1 MSLSDPSAV
10 PDAASVTRNRLVLVV
25 YTSAIFVSALL
36 LFSVQPLFTKMVLP
50 RLGGSPAVWSVA
62 MVFFQSLLLG
72 GYAYAHY
79 LMQLRNRMLPVVI
92 HLVLLVVALLTLP
105 LSIAGGW
112 GEPPTSG
119 YAFWLLG
126 LFAVSIGLPFFAL
139 AANNPLLQAW
149 FVRTGHPNGPDP
161 YFLYASSNIGS
172 FLALLSYP
180 VLLEPMFTLRTQ
192 NLIWTGGYGLLI
204 VLIAACGVLLLRS
217 PVMAVAD
224 VGAEA
229 IDAPAPPWIL
239 RARWIFLAA
248 VPSGLL
254 IAVTAHIST
263 DVAAAPLLWVL
274 PLSLYLLTWV
284 LVFQSRPL
292 LPHKWILLL
301 QPLAIAGVIVLLA
314 VGGEQNLL
322 LTLGGHQLCF
332 FVIAMACHGE
342 LARTRPA
349 AKYLTGFY
357 VALSFGGMVGGLF
370 AGLIAPFTFS
380 WIAEY
385 PILLACAALCRPP
398 GGNER
403 LARWSNWYW
412 PLLAVLAVAL
422 IAPTYN
428 TGKVFTWLDT
438 NRVWVIGAVGVLS
451 ALLALGLNANRWKIF
466 ATVAVALALIR
477 AYPSDDGRVET
488 VRSFFGVHKIVVTSN
503 GQYHVLM
510 HGTTIYGAEKY
521 QNDDG
526 TPVTGRPE
534 PITYYH
540 KDGGI
545 GQAIAAMRERKGGP
559 LRVAVIGLGS
569 GTLAC
574 ASEPGETWKFF
585 EIDQTM
591 VDTAKDPK
599 YFTYISKCEPDMK
612 PVIGDARLTFA
623 KEAAGT
629 LRPDHRRRLFVGCD
643 PDPSRD
649 RGGDGDL
656 QGQAGAAG
664 RCGDACVQPASRTG
678 QRRGRHRRRQRS
690 QELGL
695 QRGYQ
700 PRRGIHLLDHGGGL
714 GARGGRC
721 RQAGVVGPMGTDR
734 SRRQPAGLDR
744 RLLQRARRGVAAA
757 EEGRGVSLK
766 RTIRRLVRNHSRLS
780 LLAARH
786 DQPETIVKKL
796 ALSFM
801 AGAGALLATSAFAAP
816 LSNGLTALPDS
827 NIEQVRMVCNEN
839 GRCWRERSE
848 RRVIVREFLR

>member
-1 MSLSDPSAV
+1 MTSPDPSATADQ
-10 PDAASVTRNRLVLVV
+10 PSESRNRLVLVV
-25 YTSAIFVSALL
+25 YTAAIFVSALL

-72 GYAYAHY
+72 GYAYAHF
-79 LMQLRNRMLPVVI
+79 LMQLRNRAIPVAI
-92 HLVLLVVALLTLP
+92 HLVLLACAMLTLP
-105 LSIAGGW
+105 LSIASGW
-112 GEPPTSG
+112 GDPPTSG
-119 YAFWLLG
+119 YALWLLG

-180 VLLEPMFTLRTQ
+180 VLLEPMFALRTQ

-204 VLIAACGVLLLRS
+204 VLIASCGVLLLRS
-217 PVMAVAD
+217 PLKAAELNMPAD
-224 VGAEA
+224 AG
-229 IDAPAPPWIL
+229 DTPAPSWIT

-292 LPHKWILLL
+292 LPHKWVLLA
-301 QPLAIAGVIVLLA
+301 QPLAIAGVVVLLA

-380 WIAEY
+380 WVAEY
-385 PILLACAALCRPP
+385 PILLALAALCRPP
-398 GGNER
+398 GNER
-403 LARWSNWYW
+403 LPRWSAWYW
-412 PLLAVLAVAL
+412 PFLAVLAVAL
-422 IAPTYN
+422 IAPTYA
-428 TGKVFTWLDT
+428 TPASGKLFIWLDT
-438 NRVWVIGAVGVLS
+438 NRVWVIGTVGVLS

-466 ATVAVALALIR
+466 ATVAVALILLR
-477 AYPSDDGRVET
+477 AYPADEGRVET
-488 VRSFFGVHKIVVTSN
+488 VRSFFGVHKIVVTPN

-510 HGTTIYGAEKY
+510 HGTTIHGAEKFK
-521 QNDDG
+521 NDDG
-526 TPVTGRPE
+526 TPVKGQPE

-545 GQAIAAMRERKGGP
+545 GQAITAIRERKGAP

-569 GTLAC
+569 GTLVC
-574 ASEPGETWKFF
+574 AAEPGEDWKFF

-591 VDTAKDPK
+591 VDTARDPK
-599 YFTYISKCEPDMK
+599 YFTYIQVCEPTLE

-623 KEAAGT
+623 REPDGVYDLIIVDAYSSDAIPIHLATEEAMEIYKSKLAPQGAVVMHVSNRHLELASVVVGIADANDMKSWVYSEDSNRDNEYIFST
-629 LRPDHRRRLFVGCD
+629 SVVTSAREEADVGKLASSDKWALTEADDHQRVWTDDYSNVLGAVWRRLKNG
-643 PDPSRD
+643 
-649 RGGDGDL
+649 
-656 QGQAGAAG
+656 
-664 RCGDACVQPASRTG
+664 
-678 QRRGRHRRRQRS
+678 
-690 QELGL
+690 
-695 QRGYQ
+695 
-700 PRRGIHLLDHGGGL
+700 
-714 GARGGRC
+714 
-721 RQAGVVGPMGTDR
+721 
-734 SRRQPAGLDR
+734 
-744 RLLQRARRGVAAA
+744 
-757 EEGRGVSLK
+757 EE
-766 RTIRRLVRNHSRLS
+766 
-780 LLAARH
+780 
-786 DQPETIVKKL
+786 
-796 ALSFM
+796 
-801 AGAGALLATSAFAAP
+801 
-816 LSNGLTALPDS
+816 
-827 NIEQVRMVCNEN
+827 
-839 GRCWRERSE
+839 
-848 RRVIVREFLR
+848 

>member
-1 MSLSDPSAV
+1 MISEPSA
-10 PDAASVTRNRLVLVV
+10 SRNRLVLVV
-25 YTSAIFVSALL
+25 YTAAIFVSALL

-72 GYAYAHY
+72 GYAYAHF
-79 LMQLRNRMLPVVI
+79 LMQLRNRSIPVAV
-92 HLVLLVVALLTLP
+92 HLVLLAAALLTLP
-105 LSIAGGW
+105 LSIASGW

-119 YAFWLLG
+119 YAVWLLG

-192 NLIWTGGYGLLI
+192 NLIWTCGYGLLI
-204 VLIAACGVLLLRS
+204 LLIASCGVLLLRS
-217 PVMAVAD
+217 PANAAELNMPAD
-224 VGAEA
+224 
-229 IDAPAPPWIL
+229 DNNAPAPSWLL

-292 LPHKWILLL
+292 LPHKWMLLA
-301 QPLAIAGVIVLLA
+301 QPLAIAGVVVLLA
-314 VGGEQNLL
+314 FGGEQNLL

-370 AGLIAPFTFS
+370 AGLIAPFAFS
-380 WIAEY
+380 WVAEY
-385 PILLACAALCRPP
+385 PILLALAALCRPS
-398 GGNER
+398 GHER
-403 LARWSNWYW
+403 LPRWSRWYW
-412 PLLAVLAVAL
+412 PLLAALAVAL
-422 IAPTYN
+422 IVPTYST
-428 TGKVFTWLDT
+428 TGRVFIWLDT

-451 ALLALGLNANRWKIF
+451 ALLALALNANRWKIF
-466 ATVAVALALIR
+466 STVVVALVLLR

-488 VRSFFGVHKIVVTSN
+488 VRSFFGVHKIVVTPN

-510 HGTTIYGAEKY
+510 HGTTIHGAEKFK
-521 QNDDG
+521 NDDG
-526 TPVTGRPE
+526 TPVKGQPE

-545 GQAIAAMRERKGGP
+545 GQAITAIRERKGAP
-559 LRVAVIGLGS
+559 LRVAVIGLGA
-569 GTLAC
+569 GTLTC
-574 ASEPGETWKFF
+574 AAEPGEEWKFF

-591 VDTAKDPK
+591 VDTARDPK
-599 YFTYISKCEPDMK
+599 YFTYVHVCEPNLE

-623 KEAAGT
+623 REPDGVYDLIIVDAYSSDAIPIHLATEEAMEIYKAKLAPQGAVVMHVSNRHLELSSVVVGIADANDLKSWVYSEDT
-629 LRPDHRRRLFVGCD
+629 NRDAEYIFSTSVVVSAREEADVGKLASSDQWALTEAKDNQRVWTDDYSNVLGAVWRRLRKG
-643 PDPSRD
+643 
-649 RGGDGDL
+649 
-656 QGQAGAAG
+656 
-664 RCGDACVQPASRTG
+664 
-678 QRRGRHRRRQRS
+678 
-690 QELGL
+690 
-695 QRGYQ
+695 
-700 PRRGIHLLDHGGGL
+700 
-714 GARGGRC
+714 
-721 RQAGVVGPMGTDR
+721 
-734 SRRQPAGLDR
+734 
-744 RLLQRARRGVAAA
+744 
-757 EEGRGVSLK
+757 EE
-766 RTIRRLVRNHSRLS
+766 
-780 LLAARH
+780 
-786 DQPETIVKKL
+786 
-796 ALSFM
+796 
-801 AGAGALLATSAFAAP
+801 
-816 LSNGLTALPDS
+816 
-827 NIEQVRMVCNEN
+827 
-839 GRCWRERSE
+839 
-848 RRVIVREFLR
+848 

>member
-1 MSLSDPSAV
+1 MHSPDPSAV
-10 PDAASVTRNRLVLVV
+10 TDQPSASRNRLVLIV

-62 MVFFQSLLLG
+62 MVFFQTLLLA

-79 LMQLRNRMLPVVI
+79 LTQIRNRMIPVVV
-92 HLVLLVVALLTLP
+92 HLALLVIAWLTLP

-192 NLIWTGGYGLLI
+192 NLIWTSLYGFLI
-204 VLIAACGVLLLRS
+204 VLIAACGALLLRS
-217 PVMAVAD
+217 PAKVAAVDAQIED
-224 VGAEA
+224 A
-229 IDAPAPPWIL
+229 DAPPPPWTL

-292 LPHKWILLL
+292 LPHKWMLRL
-301 QPLAIAGVIVLLA
+301 QPLAITGVIVLLA

-349 AKYLTGFY
+349 ARYLTGFY

-370 AGLIAPFTFS
+370 AGLVAPFTFS

-385 PILLACAALCRPP
+385 PILLAFAALCRPS
-398 GGNER
+398 GDER
-403 LARWSNWYW
+403 FSRWSGWYW
-412 PLLAVLAVAL
+412 PFLAVLAIAL
-422 IAPTYN
+422 IAPLYSD
-428 TGKVFTWLDT
+428 GKVMSWLGDH
-438 NRVWVIGAVGVLS
+438 RLWMIGAVGLLS
-451 ALLALGLNANRWKIF
+451 ALLALALNASRWKIF
-466 ATVAVALALIR
+466 ATVVVALVLIR
-477 AYPSDDGRVET
+477 AYPADNGRVET
-488 VRSFFGVHKIVVTSN
+488 VRSFFGVHKIVVTPR

-510 HGTTIYGAEKY
+510 HGTTIHGAEKFR
-521 QNDDG
+521 NDDG
-526 TPVTGRPE
+526 TPLTGRPE

-545 GQAIAAMRERKGGP
+545 GQAIAAIRERKGSP
-559 LRVAVIGLGS
+559 LRAAVIGLGS

-623 KEAAGT
+623 REPAGVYDLIIVDAYSSDAIPIHLATEEAMEIYKDRLAPQGAVAMHVSNRHLELSSVVVGIADAND
-629 LRPDHRRRLFVGCD
+629 LRSWVFSEDANRDSEYIFSTTVVVSARDEADVGRLASSEQWELTEPEDNQRVWTDGYSNVLGAVWRRLKKG
-643 PDPSRD
+643 
-649 RGGDGDL
+649 
-656 QGQAGAAG
+656 
-664 RCGDACVQPASRTG
+664 
-678 QRRGRHRRRQRS
+678 
-690 QELGL
+690 
-695 QRGYQ
+695 
-700 PRRGIHLLDHGGGL
+700 
-714 GARGGRC
+714 
-721 RQAGVVGPMGTDR
+721 
-734 SRRQPAGLDR
+734 
-744 RLLQRARRGVAAA
+744 
-757 EEGRGVSLK
+757 EE
-766 RTIRRLVRNHSRLS
+766 
-780 LLAARH
+780 
-786 DQPETIVKKL
+786 
-796 ALSFM
+796 
-801 AGAGALLATSAFAAP
+801 
-816 LSNGLTALPDS
+816 
-827 NIEQVRMVCNEN
+827 
-839 GRCWRERSE
+839 
-848 RRVIVREFLR
+848 

>member
-1 MSLSDPSAV
+1 MRSPEPSAATDQ
-10 PDAASVTRNRLVLVV
+10 PSASRNRLVLAV

-62 MVFFQSLLLG
+62 MVFFQSLLLA
-72 GYAYAHY
+72 GYSYAHF
-79 LMQLRNRMLPVVI
+79 LMQVRNRAIPVAV
-92 HLVLLVVALLTLP
+92 HLVLLVLALLSLP

-112 GEPPTSG
+112 GEPPNAG

-126 LFAVSIGLPFFAL
+126 LFVVSIGLPFFAL

-149 FVRTGHPNGPDP
+149 FVRTGHPAGPDP

-204 VLIAACGVLLLRS
+204 VLIAGCGALLLRS
-217 PVMAVAD
+217 PTRDVAD
-224 VGAEA
+224 MQTGESDV
-229 IDAPAPPWIL
+229 PAPPWIL

-292 LPHKWILLL
+292 LPHKWMLLA
-301 QPLAIAGVIVLLA
+301 QPLAIAGVVVLLA

-322 LTLGGHQLCF
+322 PTLGGHLLCF

-357 VALSFGGMVGGLF
+357 VALSFGGMLGGLF

-380 WIAEY
+380 WVAEY
-385 PILLACAALCRPP
+385 PILLALAALCRPP
-398 GGNER
+398 GDER
-403 LARWSNWYW
+403 LPRWSRWYW
-412 PLLAVLAVAL
+412 PFLAVLAVAL
-422 IAPTYN
+422 IGLSYS
-428 TGKVFTWLDT
+428 TGKTSLWLED
-438 NRVWVIGAVGVLS
+438 RRIWVAGSVGVLA
-451 ALLALGLNANRWKIF
+451 ALLALALKASRWKIF

-477 AYPSDDGRVET
+477 VYPADEGRVET
-488 VRSFFGVHKIVVTSN
+488 VRSFFGVHKIVVTPH

-510 HGTTIYGAEKY
+510 HGTTIHGAQRF

-526 TPVTGRPE
+526 TAVTGRPE
-534 PITYYH
+534 PITYYY

-545 GQAIAAMRERKGGP
+545 GQAITAIRERKGAP
-559 LRVAVIGLGS
+559 LRAAVIGVGS

-591 VDTAKDPK
+591 VDTARDPK
-599 YFTYISKCEPDMK
+599 YFSYIENCEPDLK

-623 KEAAGT
+623 KE
-629 LRPDHRRRLFVGCD
+629 PDGIYDLIIVDAYSSDAIPIHLATEEAMKIYKDKLAPQGAVLMHVSNRHLELASVVVGIADANDLKSWSYSEDSGRDDEYIFATSVLVSAREEADVGKLASSDQWAETEADEKQRVWTDDYSNVLGAVWRRL
-643 PDPSRD
+643 RD
-649 RGGDGDL
+649 G
-656 QGQAGAAG
+656 
-664 RCGDACVQPASRTG
+664 
-678 QRRGRHRRRQRS
+678 
-690 QELGL
+690 
-695 QRGYQ
+695 
-700 PRRGIHLLDHGGGL
+700 
-714 GARGGRC
+714 
-721 RQAGVVGPMGTDR
+721 
-734 SRRQPAGLDR
+734 
-744 RLLQRARRGVAAA
+744 
-757 EEGRGVSLK
+757 
-766 RTIRRLVRNHSRLS
+766 
-780 LLAARH
+780 
-786 DQPETIVKKL
+786 
-796 ALSFM
+796 
-801 AGAGALLATSAFAAP
+801 
-816 LSNGLTALPDS
+816 
-827 NIEQVRMVCNEN
+827 EQ
-839 GRCWRERSE
+839 
-848 RRVIVREFLR
+848 

>member
-1 MSLSDPSAV
+1 MRSPEPSAAT
-10 PDAASVTRNRLVLVV
+10 DQLSASRNRLVLVV
-25 YTSAIFVSALL
+25 YTAAIFLSALL

-62 MVFFQSLLLG
+62 MVFFQSLLLA

-79 LMQLRNRMLPVVI
+79 LMQIRNRAIPVAV

-105 LSIAGGW
+105 LSIASGW
-112 GEPPTSG
+112 SEPPTSG

-149 FVRTGHPNGPDP
+149 FVRTGHPAGPDP

-180 VLLEPMFTLRTQ
+180 VLLEPMFALRTQ
-192 NLIWTGGYGLLI
+192 NLLWTGGYGLLI
-204 VLIAACGVLLLRS
+204 LLIAGCGALLLRS
-217 PVMAVAD
+217 PQLAAAD
-224 VGAEA
+224 AQTEET
-229 IDAPAPPWIL
+229 DAPAPPWIL

-292 LPHKWILLL
+292 LPHKWMLLL
-301 QPLAIAGVIVLLA
+301 QPLAIAGVVVLLA
-314 VGGEQNLL
+314 FGGEQNLL

-370 AGLIAPFTFS
+370 AGLIAPYAFS
-380 WIAEY
+380 WVAEY
-385 PILLACAALCRPP
+385 PILLALAALCRPSD
-398 GGNER
+398 GNER
-403 LARWSNWYW
+403 LPLWSRWYW
-412 PLLAVLAVAL
+412 PFLAVLAVAL
-422 IAPTYN
+422 IAPAWSA
-428 TGKVFTWLDT
+428 GKVTAWLQEH
-438 NRVWVIGAVGVLS
+438 RVWTAGTLGVLS
-451 ALLALGLNANRWKIF
+451 ALLALGLNASRWKIF
-466 ATVAVALALIR
+466 ATVAVALILIR
-477 AYPSDDGRVET
+477 VYPSDEGRAVT
-488 VRSFFGVHKIVVTSN
+488 VRSFFGVHKIVMTPS

-510 HGTTIYGAEKY
+510 HGTTIHGAQKFE
-521 QNDDG
+521 NGDG

-545 GQAIAAMRERKGGP
+545 GQAITAIRERKGAP
-559 LRVAVIGLGS
+559 LRVAVIGVGS
-569 GTLAC
+569 GTLTC

-591 VDTAKDPK
+591 VDTARDPK
-599 YFTYISKCEPDMK
+599 YFTYIQSCKPDLK

-623 KEAAGT
+623 KEPDGIYDLIIVDAYSSDAIPIHLATEEAMKIYKDKLAPQGAVVMHVSNRHLELQSVVVGIADANDLKSWVYSEDSGRDDEYIFATSVVVSAREEADVGKLAASDQWAETEADENQRVWTDDYSNILGAVY
-629 LRPDHRRRLFVGCD
+629 RRL
-643 PDPSRD
+643 RD
-649 RGGDGDL
+649 G
-656 QGQAGAAG
+656 
-664 RCGDACVQPASRTG
+664 
-678 QRRGRHRRRQRS
+678 
-690 QELGL
+690 
-695 QRGYQ
+695 
-700 PRRGIHLLDHGGGL
+700 
-714 GARGGRC
+714 
-721 RQAGVVGPMGTDR
+721 
-734 SRRQPAGLDR
+734 
-744 RLLQRARRGVAAA
+744 
-757 EEGRGVSLK
+757 
-766 RTIRRLVRNHSRLS
+766 
-780 LLAARH
+780 
-786 DQPETIVKKL
+786 
-796 ALSFM
+796 
-801 AGAGALLATSAFAAP
+801 
-816 LSNGLTALPDS
+816 
-827 NIEQVRMVCNEN
+827 EQ
-839 GRCWRERSE
+839 
-848 RRVIVREFLR
+848 

>member
-1 MSLSDPSAV
+1 MSFSEPSAV
-10 PDAASVTRNRLVLVV
+10 TDQPFIARNRLVLVV
-25 YTSAIFVSALL
+25 YTAAIFVSALL

-79 LMQLRNRMLPVVI
+79 LMQPKNRLWPVAI
-92 HLVLLVVALLTLP
+92 HLVLLAVALLSLP

-112 GEPPTSG
+112 GEPPSSG

-204 VLIAACGVLLLRS
+204 VLIAACAVLMLRS
-217 PVMAVAD
+217 PVMEVAD
-224 VGAEA
+224 RRAE
-229 IDAPAPPWIL
+229 DTHSPAPPWIL

-292 LPHKWILLL
+292 LPHTWMLLL

-403 LARWSNWYW
+403 FARWSRWYW

-422 IAPTYN
+422 IAPSYD
-428 TGKVFTWLDT
+428 TGKIFSWFET

-488 VRSFFGVHKIVVTSN
+488 VRSFFGVHKIVVTPR

-510 HGTTIYGAEKY
+510 HGTTIHGAEKF

-526 TPVTGRPE
+526 TPVEGRPE

-545 GQAIAAMRERKGGP
+545 GQAIAAIRERKGGP

-574 ASEPGETWKFF
+574 ASEPGESWKFF

-623 KEAAGT
+623 REPAGSYDLIIVDAYSSDAIPIHLATEEAMEIYKDRLAPQGAVAMHVSNRHLELSSVVVGIADAND
-629 LRPDHRRRLFVGCD
+629 LRSWVYSEDTNRDSEYIFSTTVVVSARDEADVGKLASSEQWALTEAEDNQRVWTDDYSNVLGAVWRRLKKG
-643 PDPSRD
+643 
-649 RGGDGDL
+649 
-656 QGQAGAAG
+656 
-664 RCGDACVQPASRTG
+664 
-678 QRRGRHRRRQRS
+678 
-690 QELGL
+690 
-695 QRGYQ
+695 
-700 PRRGIHLLDHGGGL
+700 
-714 GARGGRC
+714 
-721 RQAGVVGPMGTDR
+721 
-734 SRRQPAGLDR
+734 
-744 RLLQRARRGVAAA
+744 
-757 EEGRGVSLK
+757 EE
-766 RTIRRLVRNHSRLS
+766 
-780 LLAARH
+780 
-786 DQPETIVKKL
+786 
-796 ALSFM
+796 
-801 AGAGALLATSAFAAP
+801 
-816 LSNGLTALPDS
+816 
-827 NIEQVRMVCNEN
+827 
-839 GRCWRERSE
+839 
-848 RRVIVREFLR
+848 

>member
-1 MSLSDPSAV
+1 MTSEPSA
-10 PDAASVTRNRLVLVV
+10 SRNRLVLVV
-25 YTSAIFVSALL
+25 YTAAIFVSALL

-72 GYAYAHY
+72 GYAYAHL
-79 LMQLRNRMLPVVI
+79 LMKLKRRVVPVAV

-105 LSIAGGW
+105 LSIRSGW

-119 YAFWLLG
+119 YAVWLLG

-180 VLLEPMFTLRTQ
+180 VLLEPMFALRTQ
-192 NLIWTGGYGLLI
+192 NLIWTSGYGLLI
-204 VLIAACGVLLLRS
+204 VLIAGCGILLLRS
-217 PVMAVAD
+217 PANAAVLD
-224 VGAEA
+224 MQV
-229 IDAPAPPWIL
+229 DDSKAPAPSWSL

-292 LPHKWILLL
+292 LPHKWMLLA
-301 QPLAIAGVIVLLA
+301 QPLAIAGVVILLA

-332 FVIAMACHGE
+332 FIIAMACHGE

-380 WIAEY
+380 WVAEY
-385 PILLACAALCRPP
+385 PILLALAALCRPP
-398 GGNER
+398 GAER
-403 LARWSNWYW
+403 LPRWSGWYW
-412 PLLAVLAVAL
+412 PFLAVLAVAL
-422 IAPTYN
+422 LAPSYSAGGIFN
-428 TGKVFTWLDT
+428 WLVDH
-438 NRVWVIGAVGVLS
+438 RVRVIGAVGVLS
-451 ALLALGLNANRWKIF
+451 ALLALALNGNRWKIF
-466 ATVAVALALIR
+466 ATVVVALVALR

-488 VRSFFGVHKIVVTSN
+488 VRSFFGVHKIVVTAN

-510 HGTTIYGAEKY
+510 HGTTIHGAEKFK
-521 QNDDG
+521 NDDG

-534 PITYYH
+534 PISYYH

-545 GQAIAAMRERKGGP
+545 GQAISAIRERKGAP
-559 LRVAVIGLGS
+559 LKVAVIGLGS
-569 GTLAC
+569 GTLTC
-574 ASEPGETWKFF
+574 ASVPGEDWRFF
-585 EIDQTM
+585 EIDQSM
-591 VDTAKDPK
+591 VDTARDPK
-599 YFTYISKCEPDMK
+599 YFTYIQNCEPNLR

-623 KEAAGT
+623 KE
-629 LRPDHRRRLFVGCD
+629 PDGVYDLIIVDAYSSDAIPIHLATEEAMAIYKAKLAPQGAVVMHVSNRHLELASVVVGIADANDMKSWVYSEDSGRDNEYIFSTSVVVSAREEEDVGRLASSDVWTETEADEKQRVWTDDYSNVLGAVYRRL
-643 PDPSRD
+643 RD
-649 RGGDGDL
+649 G
-656 QGQAGAAG
+656 
-664 RCGDACVQPASRTG
+664 
-678 QRRGRHRRRQRS
+678 
-690 QELGL
+690 
-695 QRGYQ
+695 
-700 PRRGIHLLDHGGGL
+700 
-714 GARGGRC
+714 
-721 RQAGVVGPMGTDR
+721 
-734 SRRQPAGLDR
+734 
-744 RLLQRARRGVAAA
+744 
-757 EEGRGVSLK
+757 
-766 RTIRRLVRNHSRLS
+766 
-780 LLAARH
+780 
-786 DQPETIVKKL
+786 
-796 ALSFM
+796 
-801 AGAGALLATSAFAAP
+801 
-816 LSNGLTALPDS
+816 
-827 NIEQVRMVCNEN
+827 EQ
-839 GRCWRERSE
+839 
-848 RRVIVREFLR
+848 

>member
-1 MSLSDPSAV
+1 MTVAAPSFTDQA
-10 PDAASVTRNRLVLVV
+10 DISRNRLILVV
-25 YTSAIFVSALL
+25 YTLAIFVSALL

-62 MVFFQSLLLG
+62 MVFFQSLLLA

-79 LMQLRNRMLPVVI
+79 LTKASNRVVPVVV
-92 HLVLLVVALLTLP
+92 HLLLLVAAMLTLP
-105 LSIAGGW
+105 LSIRAGW

-180 VLLEPMFTLRTQ
+180 VLLEPVFTLQTQ
-192 NLIWTGGYGLLI
+192 NWIWTGGYGLLI
-204 VLIAACGVLLLRS
+204 LLIAGCGALLLKS
-217 PVMAVAD
+217 PANAAALNMPEDDAA
-224 VGAEA
+224 
-229 IDAPAPPWIL
+229 APAPSWLL

-292 LPHKWILLL
+292 LPHWLMLLL
-301 QPLAIAGVIVLLA
+301 QPVAVAGVVILLA

-370 AGLIAPFTFS
+370 AGLVAPFAFS

-385 PILLACAALCRPP
+385 PILLALVTLCRPSVP
-398 GGNER
+398 ER
-403 LARWSNWYW
+403 LPRFTQWYW
-412 PLLAVLAVAL
+412 PLLAAIAVGL
-422 IAPTYN
+422 ILPAYYA
-428 TGKVFTWLDT
+428 GHLFDQLEDW
-438 NRVWVIGAVGVLS
+438 RVWMIGGVGVL
-451 ALLALGLNANRWKIF
+451 AAVLTLALNGNRWKVF
-466 ATVAVALALIR
+466 ATVVVALVLLR
-477 AYPSDDGRVET
+477 AYPTDAGRVET
-488 VRSFFGVHKIVVTSN
+488 VRSFFGVHKIVVTPH

-510 HGTTIYGAEKY
+510 HGTTIHGAEKF

-540 KDGGI
+540 KTGGI
-545 GQAIAAMRERKGGP
+545 GQAITAMRERKGGP
-559 LRVAVIGLGS
+559 LKVAVIGLGS
-569 GTLAC
+569 GSLAC
-574 ASEPGETWKFF
+574 ASEPGEDWKFF

-591 VDTAKDPK
+591 VDSARDPK
-599 YFTYISKCEPDMK
+599 YFTYIQKCEPNLK

-623 KEAAGT
+623 KEPDGIYDVIIVDAYSSDAIPIHLATEEAMAIYKDKLAPHGAVVMHVSNRHLELESVVVGIADANDLKSWVYSEDTGRDAEYIFSTTVVISAREEADVGKLASSDKWT
-629 LRPDHRRRLFVGCD
+629 LTEAEDHQRVWTDDYSNIIGAVWRRL
-643 PDPSRD
+643 RD
-649 RGGDGDL
+649 G
-656 QGQAGAAG
+656 
-664 RCGDACVQPASRTG
+664 
-678 QRRGRHRRRQRS
+678 
-690 QELGL
+690 
-695 QRGYQ
+695 
-700 PRRGIHLLDHGGGL
+700 
-714 GARGGRC
+714 
-721 RQAGVVGPMGTDR
+721 
-734 SRRQPAGLDR
+734 
-744 RLLQRARRGVAAA
+744 
-757 EEGRGVSLK
+757 
-766 RTIRRLVRNHSRLS
+766 
-780 LLAARH
+780 
-786 DQPETIVKKL
+786 
-796 ALSFM
+796 
-801 AGAGALLATSAFAAP
+801 
-816 LSNGLTALPDS
+816 
-827 NIEQVRMVCNEN
+827 EQ
-839 GRCWRERSE
+839 
-848 RRVIVREFLR
+848 

>member
-1 MSLSDPSAV
+1 MSSSDPSA
-10 PDAASVTRNRLVLVV
+10 AAEQPSVSRNRLVLTV
-25 YTSAIFVSALL
+25 YTAAIFVSALL

-62 MVFFQSLLLG
+62 MVFFQSLLLA

-79 LMQLRNRMLPVVI
+79 LMRLSSRMLPVVI
-92 HLVLLVVALLTLP
+92 HLVLLVIALLSLP
-105 LSIAGGW
+105 LSIASGW

-149 FVRTGHPNGPDP
+149 FVRTGHPNGHDP

-180 VLLEPMFTLRTQ
+180 VLLEPMFTLRAQ

-217 PVMAVAD
+217 PLTSAVD
-224 VGAEA
+224 ILAEDT
-229 IDAPAPPWIL
+229 DAPPPPRIL
-239 RARWIFLAA
+239 RLRWIFLAA

-292 LPHKWILLL
+292 LPHRWMLMA
-301 QPLAIAGVIVLLA
+301 QPLAITGVIVLLA

-322 LTLGGHQLCF
+322 LTLGGHLLCF

-370 AGLIAPFTFS
+370 AGLIAPYAFS
-380 WIAEY
+380 WVAEY
-385 PILLACAALCRPP
+385 PILLALAALCRPP
-398 GGNER
+398 GGAER
-403 LARWSNWYW
+403 LPRWSAWYW
-412 PLLAVLAVAL
+412 PFLAVLAVAL
-422 IAPTYN
+422 IAPSYSEGRIMN
-428 TGKVFTWLDT
+428 FLDD
-438 NRVWVIGAVGVLS
+438 NRVYVIGAVGVLS

-466 ATVAVALALIR
+466 ATVAVALVLIR

-488 VRSFFGVHKIVVTSN
+488 VRSFFGVHKIVVTPN

-510 HGTTIYGAEKY
+510 HGTTIHGAQKF

-545 GQAIAAMRERKGGP
+545 GQAITAVRERKGAP

-569 GTLAC
+569 GTLTC
-574 ASEPGETWKFF
+574 ASEPGESWKFF
-585 EIDQTM
+585 EIDQSM
-591 VDTAKDPK
+591 VDTARDPK
-599 YFTYISKCEPDMK
+599 YFTYIQNCEPDLK

-623 KEAAGT
+623 REPDGIYDLIIVDAYSSDAIPIHLATQEAMAIYKRKLAPQGAVVMHVSNRHLELSSVIVGIAEANDLKSWVYSEDSNRDSEYIFAT
-629 LRPDHRRRLFVGCD
+629 SVVVCAREEADVGKLASSDVWELTEADKSQRVWTDDYSNVLGAVYRRL
-643 PDPSRD
+643 RD
-649 RGGDGDL
+649 G
-656 QGQAGAAG
+656 
-664 RCGDACVQPASRTG
+664 
-678 QRRGRHRRRQRS
+678 
-690 QELGL
+690 
-695 QRGYQ
+695 
-700 PRRGIHLLDHGGGL
+700 
-714 GARGGRC
+714 
-721 RQAGVVGPMGTDR
+721 
-734 SRRQPAGLDR
+734 
-744 RLLQRARRGVAAA
+744 
-757 EEGRGVSLK
+757 
-766 RTIRRLVRNHSRLS
+766 
-780 LLAARH
+780 
-786 DQPETIVKKL
+786 
-796 ALSFM
+796 
-801 AGAGALLATSAFAAP
+801 
-816 LSNGLTALPDS
+816 
-827 NIEQVRMVCNEN
+827 EQ
-839 GRCWRERSE
+839 
-848 RRVIVREFLR
+848 